1 MGLADAVRGITY
13 MMSGVGRVVLLA
25 AGQNVLHPHSHA
37 EHEINV
43 LWWVMFIGSCI
54 GLMLVA
60 FLLLLGWLRRNQPT
74 LPFGLGERGATG
86 LVIGLGIALPIV
98 LLSALFFWS
107 DVFVIRSTA
116 APNPRSTAM
125 TVRVV
130 GHQWW
135 WEIRYPGTSAV
146 TANELHIPVDMR
158 VQVLGTTADVIHSI
172 WLPELNRKVDVI
184 PGRVNRL
191 LLAPNRTGTYEGECS
206 EFCGLQHAH
215 MLLFAVVQPR
225 AQFQAWLG
233 HESRPASSSV
243 GDQVFLSAGCGNCHQ
258 IRGTSADGQVGPD
271 LTHVASRMTLAAGTI
286 PNDRA
291 HPEQWIADP
300 QHVKPGNKMPELH
313 LSQQQLKALTDYLES
328 LK

>member
-1 MGLADAVRGITY
+1 MTPV
-13 MMSGVGRVVLLA
+13 MSGADRVVLLA

-43 LWWVMFIGSCI
+43 LWWVMFVASCI

-60 FLLLLGWLRRNQPT
+60 FLILLGWLRRNRPS
-74 LPFGLGERGATG
+74 LPFGVGERGATG

-98 LLSALFFWS
+98 LLSTLFFWS

-116 APNPRSTAM
+116 APSPRSTAL

-135 WEIRYPGTSAV
+135 WEIGYPGTPAV
-146 TANELHIPVDMR
+146 TANEVHIPVGTR
-158 VQVLGTTADVIHSI
+158 VQVLGTTDDVIHSI
-172 WLPELNRKVDVI
+172 WLPELNRKVDVV

-191 LLAPNRTGTYEGECS
+191 LLAANRPGTYQGECS

-215 MLLFAVVQPR
+215 MLLYAIVQPR
-225 AQFQAWLG
+225 AQFRAWLK
-233 HESRPASSSV
+233 HESQPATAA
-243 GDQVFLSAGCGNCHQ
+243 GNDQLFISAGCGNCHQ
-258 IRGTSADGQVGPD
+258 IRGTSAAGRVGPD
-271 LTHVASRMTLAAGTI
+271 LTHVASRLTLAAGTI

-291 HPEQWIADP
+291 HLEQWIADP
-300 QHVKPGNKMPELH
+300 QHVKPGNKMPQLH
-313 LSQQQLKALTDYLES
+313 LSQQDLTALTSYLES

>member
-1 MGLADAVRGITY
+1 MTLV
-13 MMSGVGRVVLLA
+13 MSGVDRFVLLA

-43 LWWVMFIGSCI
+43 LWWVMFVGSCI
-54 GLMLVA
+54 GLMLIA
-60 FLLLLGWLRRNQPT
+60 FLLLLGWLRRNQPA

-86 LVIGLGIALPIV
+86 LVIGLGIALPIA

-116 APNPRSTAM
+116 APNPRSTAL
-125 TVRVV
+125 TVRVT

-135 WEIRYPGTSAV
+135 WEIRYHGTSAV
-146 TANELHIPVDMR
+146 TANELHIPVNAR
-158 VQVLGTTADVIHSI
+158 VQILGTTGDVIHSI

-184 PGRVNRL
+184 PGHVNRL
-191 LLAPNRTGTYEGECS
+191 LLDANRTGIYQGECS

-215 MLLFAVVQPR
+215 MLLYAIVQPR
-225 AQFQAWLG
+225 AQFEAWLR
-233 HESRPASSSV
+233 HESQPATT
-243 GDQVFLSAGCGNCHQ
+243 GGNDRLFISAGCGNCHQ
-258 IRGTSADGQVGPD
+258 IRGTSAVGQVGPD
-271 LTHVASRMTLAAGTI
+271 LTHVATRMTLAAGTI

-291 HPEQWIADP
+291 DLERWIADP

-313 LSQQQLKALTDYLES
+313 LSQQELTALTNYLER

>member
-1 MGLADAVRGITY
+1 
-13 MMSGVGRVVLLA
+13 MSGADRVVLLA

-37 EHEINV
+37 QHEINV

-60 FLLLLGWLRRNQPT
+60 FLILLGWLRRNRPA
-74 LPFGLGERGATG
+74 LPFGVGERGATG
-86 LVIGLGIALPIV
+86 LVIGLGIALPIA

-107 DVFVIRSTA
+107 DVLVIRSTA
-116 APNPRSTAM
+116 APNPRSTAL
-125 TVRVV
+125 TVHVV

-135 WEIRYPGTSAV
+135 WEIRYPGTPAV
-146 TANELHIPVDMR
+146 TANEMHIPVGTR
-158 VQVLGTTADVIHSI
+158 VQVLGTTGDVIHSI

-191 LLAPNRTGTYEGECS
+191 LLDANRSGTYVGECS

-215 MLLFAVVQPR
+215 MLLYAIVQPR
-225 AQFQAWLG
+225 AQFRAWLR
-233 HESRPASSSV
+233 HESQPATARN
-243 GDQVFLSAGCGNCHQ
+243 DQLFISAGCGNCHQ
-258 IRGTSADGQVGPD
+258 IRGTSATGQVGPD

-286 PNDRA
+286 PNDRT
-291 HPEQWIADP
+291 HLEQWIADP

-313 LSQQQLKALTDYLES
+313 LSQQELTALTNYLES

>member
-1 MGLADAVRGITY
+1 
-13 MMSGVGRVVLLA
+13 MSGADRWVLLA

-43 LWWVMFIGSCI
+43 LWWVMFVGSCI

-107 DVFVIRSTA
+107 DIFVIRSTA
-116 APNPRSTAM
+116 APNPRSTSL
-125 TVRVV
+125 TVHVV

-135 WEIRYPGTSAV
+135 WEIRYPGTPAV
-146 TANELHIPVDMR
+146 TANELHLPVATR
-158 VQVLGTTADVIHSI
+158 VQVLGTTDDVIHSI
-172 WLPELNRKVDVI
+172 WLPELNRKIDVV

-191 LLAPNRTGTYEGECS
+191 LLVANQPGTYQGECS

-215 MLLFAVVQPR
+215 MLLYAVAQPN
-225 AQFQAWLG
+225 AQFEAWLR
-233 HESRPASSSV
+233 HESRPATPTGAGAQLFDRV
-243 GDQVFLSAGCGNCHQ
+243 GCGDCHH
-258 IRGTSADGQVGPD
+258 IRGTRAVGRVGPD
-271 LTHVASRMTLAAGTI
+271 LTHIASRMTLAAGTI
-286 PNDRA
+286 PNDPSHLR
-291 HPEQWIADP
+291 EWIDDP

-313 LSQQQLKALTDYLES
+313 LSQQELTALTNYLES

>member
-1 MGLADAVRGITY
+1 
-13 MMSGVGRVVLLA
+13 MSGVDRLALLA

-37 EHEINV
+37 QHEINV
-43 LWWVMFIGSCI
+43 LWWVMFVGSCI

-86 LVIGLGIALPIV
+86 LVIGLGIALPIA

-107 DVFVIRSTA
+107 DIFVIRSTA
-116 APNPRSTAM
+116 APNPRTTSLTA
-125 TVRVV
+125 RVI

-135 WEIRYPGTSAV
+135 WEIRYPGTPAV
-146 TANELHIPVDMR
+146 TANELHIPTDTRVD
-158 VQVLGTTADVIHSI
+158 VLGTTDDVIHSI
-172 WLPELNRKVDVI
+172 WLPELNRKIDVI

-191 LLAPNRTGTYEGECS
+191 LLSTPRPGTYQGECS

-215 MLLFAVVQPR
+215 MLLYAIAQPR
-225 AQFQAWLG
+225 AQFEAWLRR
-233 HESRPASSSV
+233 ESRPASTTGSGALLFDRV
-243 GDQVFLSAGCGNCHQ
+243 GCGNCHQ
-258 IRGTSADGQVGPD
+258 IRGTDAQGQVGPD
-271 LTHVASRMTLAAGTI
+271 LTHVASRITLAAGTI

-291 HPEQWIADP
+291 HLREWIDDP
-300 QHVKPGNKMPELH
+300 QHVKPGNKMPGLH
-313 LSQQQLKALTDYLES
+313 LSQSELTALTTYLES